1 MKNRVL
7 KIILI
12 SIFSVA
18 VIFTV
23 SFYWSVNN
31 GSSNYSGVS
40 IENMSLSEDIFS
52 ADAVMFSSGTSF
64 RKYEYEID
72 GSSLYITIYTGLVT
86 KKYSSGNM
94 RIEITD
100 PQLNQVDFVYLKDG
114 EQTKMIYEAPIY

>member
-1 MKNRVL
+1 MKNRAI

-12 SIFSVA
+12 SILSFI
-18 VIFTV
+18 VIFAG
-23 SFYWSVNN
+23 SFYRSVNN

-40 IENMSLSEDIFS
+40 IENISLSKNIFS

-64 RKYEYEID
+64 RKYEYQID

-100 PQLNQVDFVYLKDG
+100 PQLKQVDFVYLKDG
-114 EQTKMIYEAPIY
+114 EQIKLIYEDPIY

>member
-1 MKNRVL
+1 MKNRAI

-12 SIFSVA
+12 SILSFI
-18 VIFTV
+18 VIFAG
-23 SFYWSVNN
+23 SFYRSVNN

-40 IENMSLSEDIFS
+40 IENISLSKNIFS

-64 RKYEYEID
+64 RKYEYQID

-114 EQTKMIYEAPIY
+114 EQTKMIYEASVY